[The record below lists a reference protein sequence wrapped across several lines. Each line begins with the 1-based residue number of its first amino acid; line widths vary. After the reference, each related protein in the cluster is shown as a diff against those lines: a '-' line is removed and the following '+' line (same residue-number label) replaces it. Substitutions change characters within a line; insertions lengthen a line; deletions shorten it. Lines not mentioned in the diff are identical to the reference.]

1 MTISSNEN
9 GSDQVNYDEMTKNRK
24 YALLI
29 EAHSQDLYK
38 YALWLCKDKAM
49 AEDVMQEAFLRA
61 WKSLDSLREAKAA
74 KGWLFT
80 IFRREH
86 ARQFERKQ
94 FKYKDVESLDTIAD
108 AQMGYD
114 DRPEAFALRNALTR
128 LPQEYR
134 EPLEMQVLGGFSCD
148 EIASILDISS
158 SAVMTRLFRARK
170 KMRQILGHDSA
181 PELGVVQGTGGQ

>member
-1 MTISSNEN
+1 MTDLSND
-9 GSDQVNYDEMTKNRK
+9 SDQQLVTYPMKEKKRK

-29 EAHSQDLYK
+29 EAHSKDLYK
-38 YALWLCKDKAM
+38 YALWLCKDKHM

-94 FKYKDVESLDTIAD
+94 FKYKDVESMDSIED
-108 AQMGYD
+108 SHRMGYD
-114 DRPEAFALRNALTR
+114 DRPEAFALRNALKK
-128 LPQEYR
+128 LPQDYR
-134 EPLEMQVLGGFSCD
+134 EPLEMQVLGGFSCN
-148 EIASILDISS
+148 EIANILDISA

-170 KMRQILGHDSA
+170 KMRQILGHEAA
-181 PELGVVQGTGGQ
+181 PKLGVVGTKSD

>member
-1 MTISSNEN
+1 MTNASNDI
-9 GSDQVNYDEMTKNRK
+9 GSDQVNYTMMTKKRK

-29 EAHSQDLYK
+29 EAHSQDLYR
-38 YALWLCKDKAM
+38 YALWLCKDKNM

-94 FKYKDVESLDTIAD
+94 FKYNDVESMDTIAGSEL
-108 AQMGYD
+108 GYD
-114 DRPEAFALRNALTR
+114 DRPEAFALRNALKV
-128 LPQEYR
+128 LPTEYR
-134 EPLEMQVLGGFSCD
+134 EPLEMQVLGGFSCI
-148 EIASILDISS
+148 EIANILDISS

-170 KMRQILGHDSA
+170 KMREILGQDTLDNVSSFNS
-181 PELGVVQGTGGQ
+181 

>member
-1 MTISSNEN
+1 MSDSGNQT
-9 GSDQVNYDEMTKNRK
+9 GPDQVNYAMISKKRK

-29 EAHSQDLYK
+29 EAHAQDLYK
-38 YALWLCKDKAM
+38 YALWLCKDKVM

-94 FKYKDVESLDTIAD
+94 FQYRDVESMDTLAD
-108 AQMGYD
+108 AQIGYD
-114 DRPEAFALRNALTR
+114 DSPQAFALRNALRR
-128 LPQEYR
+128 LPAEYR
-134 EPLEMQVLGGFSCD
+134 EPLELQVLGGFSCE
-148 EIASILDISS
+148 EIASLLDIST

-170 KMRQILGHDSA
+170 KMRHYLGVEAA
-181 PELGVVQGTGGQ
+181 PELGLVKK

>member
-1 MTISSNEN
+1 MVE
-9 GSDQVNYDEMTKNRK
+9 KKRK

-29 EAHSQDLYK
+29 EAHSTDLYK

-61 WKSLDSLREAKAA
+61 WRSLDSLREAKAA

-94 FKYKDVESLDTIAD
+94 FDYTDVESMDTLSDGQI
-108 AQMGYD
+108 GYD
-114 DRPEAFALRNALTR
+114 DRPEAYALRNALKR
-128 LPQEYR
+128 LPKDYR

-170 KMRQILGHDSA
+170 KMRQLLGHDQA
-181 PELGVVQGTGGQ
+181 PELGVVSI

>member
-1 MTISSNEN
+1 MDSGNKKGAE
-9 GSDQVNYDEMTKNRK
+9 QVNYDDMDKKRK

-29 EAHSQDLYK
+29 EAHSADLYK

-94 FKYKDVESLDTIAD
+94 FQYQEVESMDTIEGN
-108 AQMGYD
+108 QLGYD
-114 DRPEAFALRNALTR
+114 DSPEAFALRKALKS
-128 LPQEYR
+128 LPDDYS
-134 EPLEMQVLGGFSCD
+134 EPLELQVLGGFSCE
-148 EIASILDISS
+148 EIAELLKLSP

-170 KMRQILGHDSA
+170 KMRVILGYEREPKMGIVGS
-181 PELGVVQGTGGQ
+181 TK

>member
-1 MTISSNEN
+1 MPDSSNETDN
-9 GSDQVNYDEMTKNRK
+9 DQVNYDMTDKKRK

-38 YALWLCKDKAM
+38 YALWLCKDKNM
-49 AEDVMQEAFLRA
+49 AEDVMQETFLRA

-74 KGWLFT
+74 KSWLFT

-94 FKYKDVESLDTIAD
+94 FDYKDVEHMDTIAD
-108 AQMGYD
+108 ANMGYD
-114 DRPEAFALRNALTR
+114 SRPEAFALRNALVK
-128 LPQEYR
+128 LPEKYR

-148 EIASILDISS
+148 DIANMLGISS
-158 SAVMTRLFRARK
+158 SSVMTRLFRARK
-170 KMRQILGHDSA
+170 KMRHILGHETM
-181 PELGVVQGTGGQ
+181 PHLGVVGE

>member
-1 MTISSNEN
+1 MTRAGNKSET
-9 GSDQVNYDEMTKNRK
+9 DQVNYDMLDKKRK

-38 YALWLCKDKAM
+38 YALWLCRDKNM

-94 FKYKDVESLDTIAD
+94 LPYQDVESLDSLSDGA
-108 AQMGYD
+108 MGYD
-114 DRPEAFALRNALTR
+114 DRPEAFALRGALKR
-128 LPQEYR
+128 LPVEYR
-134 EPLEMQVLGGFSCD
+134 EPLEMQVLGGFSCS
-148 EIASILDISS
+148 EIATILNIST
-158 SAVMTRLFRARK
+158 SAVMTRLFRARR
-170 KMRQILGHDSA
+170 KMRQYLGYENTPD
-181 PELGVVQGTGGQ
+181 LGLVSK

>member
-1 MTISSNEN
+1 MTISGNEN
-9 GSDQVNYDEMTKNRK
+9 DINQVNLGMMSKKRK

-29 EAHSQDLYK
+29 EAHSQDLYR
-38 YALWLCKDKAM
+38 YALWLCKDKNM

-94 FKYKDVESLDTIAD
+94 FLYREVESMDTIAD
-108 AQMGYD
+108 NDIGYD
-114 DRPEAFALRNALTR
+114 SRPEAFALRQALR
-128 LPQEYR
+128 KLPNEYR
-134 EPLEMQVLGGFSCD
+134 EPLEMQVLGGFSCA
-148 EIASILDISS
+148 EISEILAISS

-170 KMRQILGHDSA
+170 KMRELLEKDD
-181 PELGVVQGTGGQ
+181 PESEAMPHLHSI

>member
-1 MTISSNEN
+1 MKNAGNE
-9 GSDQVNYDEMTKNRK
+9 SHVTQVNYDEMDKNRK

-38 YALWLCKDKAM
+38 YALWLCKDKNM
-49 AEDVMQEAFLRA
+49 AQDVMQEAFLRA

-94 FKYKDVESLDTIAD
+94 FQYNDVESMDTLVD
-108 AQMGYD
+108 TKLGYD
-114 DRPEAFALRNALTR
+114 ARPEAFALRNALKR
-128 LPQEYR
+128 LPADYR

-148 EIASILDISS
+148 EIAQILDISA

-170 KMRQILGHDSA
+170 KMRHILGHEAA
-181 PELGVVQGTGGQ
+181 PELGVVKG

>member
-1 MTISSNEN
+1 MTKRSNEIDQ
-9 GSDQVNYDEMTKNRK
+9 DQVNYDMLDKKRK

-38 YALWLCKDKAM
+38 YALWLCKDKNM

-94 FKYKDVESLDTIAD
+94 FQYTDVEEMDTLAD
-108 AQMGYD
+108 AHMGYD
-114 DRPEAFALRNALTR
+114 DRPEAFALRNALKR
-128 LPQEYR
+128 LPEDYR

-148 EIASILDISS
+148 EIASILDISA

-170 KMRQILGHDSA
+170 KMRQILGHESM
-181 PELGVVQGTGGQ
+181 PNLGVVGE

>member
-1 MTISSNEN
+1 MQNSGKEN
-9 GSDQVNYDEMTKNRK
+9 PADQVNYNEIDKKRK

-29 EAHSQDLYK
+29 EAHSADLYK

-49 AEDVMQEAFLRA
+49 AEDVMQEAYLRA

-94 FKYKDVESLDTIAD
+94 FQYQEVETMDSLAD
-108 AQMGYD
+108 ERLGYD
-114 DRPEAFALRNALTR
+114 DSPEAFALRNALKK
-128 LPQEYR
+128 LPEEYR

-148 EIASILDISS
+148 EIAEILDVSS

-170 KMRQILGHDSA
+170 KMRHILGHDET
-181 PELGVVQGTGGQ
+181 PDLGVVGES

>member
-1 MTISSNEN
+1 MSENSNN
-9 GSDQVNYDEMTKNRK
+9 SDDQQVTYDMVDKKRK

-29 EAHSQDLYK
+29 EAHAQDLYK
-38 YALWLCKDKAM
+38 YALWLCKDKNM

-94 FKYKDVESLDTIAD
+94 FQYQDVESMDTIAD
-108 AQMGYD
+108 TKMGYD
-114 DRPEAFALRNALTR
+114 DSPEAFALRNALQK
-128 LPQEYR
+128 LHPDYR
-134 EPLEMQVLGGFSCD
+134 EPLEMQVLGGFSCS
-148 EIASILDISS
+148 EIATILEISD

-170 KMRQILGHDSA
+170 KMRHILGHESA
-181 PELGVVQGTGGQ
+181 PELGLVRGSSS